1 MTTTVIL
8 TWLVVG
14 LVAGMLAGSVLGGF
28 GVFVDI
34 VIGIVGA
41 FIGSYVFHYFGWH
54 APMAGI
60 GGTIIVA
67 FVGALIL
74 LAVLH
79 LLRAASYRQ
88 RRV

>member
-1 MTTTVIL
+1 MTPTVIL

-14 LVAGMLAGSVLGGF
+14 LVAGMLAGFVLGGF
-28 GVFVDI
+28 GVFADI
-34 VIGIVGA
+34 VIGILGA
-41 FIGSYVFHYFGWH
+41 FIGSYVFQHAGWH
-54 APMAGI
+54 APMAGL

-79 LLRAASYRQ
+79 LLRSASYRQ